1 MQLTSLLPAILL
13 VVAPVSLIQWWA
25 MRLAHR
31 KDLAAARSRYLAAQ
45 QTADTML
52 QQARRQYAQI
62 QQELAAL
69 RQGVQR
75 PNPPKAPFVP
85 AVRAEAGPPAAR
97 AKAREDLMS
106 ILDEGNARQRAL
118 PVDGFASTMPSQQF
132 PATTS
137 FGTLGNLLHR
147 TSVHGR

>member
-1 MQLTSLLPAILL
+1 
-13 VVAPVSLIQWWA
+13 

-31 KDLAAARSRYLAAQ
+31 KDLAAARSRHLAAQ

-62 QQELAAL
+62 QQELAVL
-69 RQGVQR
+69 RQGLHR
-75 PNPPKAPFVP
+75 PNPAKAVP
-85 AVRAEAGPPAAR
+85 VPVVRGAASPTAAR
-97 AKAREDLMS
+97 AQAREDLMS
-106 ILDEGNARQRAL
+106 VLDDDSPHQRTL

-137 FGTLGNLLHR
+137 FGTLGNLLHSTAPR
-147 TSVHGR
+147 GR